1 MLKMSEID
9 DGNFNTT
16 LAKLKAKPAM
26 GMAMLL
32 IKRSGC
38 IAEIFLLYCSCC
50 KQNRIIV
57 SVGVVRSLLVL

>member
-26 GMAMLL
+26 GMTMLL
-32 IKRSGC
+32 VKRSGLHSRD
-38 IAEIFLLYCSCC
+38 ITFILQLL
-50 KQNRIIV
+50 
-57 SVGVVRSLLVL
+57 